1 MKRENIAHKIL
12 RIGLGLVASL
22 VVSASFTQGTWTWQQ
37 QCSSNEWRTICQG
50 SICGYDQNGNPVY
63 WYANNWGHMYC
74 GYQPSLPG
82 PGSIVLFPTGSGALL
97 ASNVDIFSVTIASG
111 ALLDWSW
118 GTMTLRD
125 PGGANPGSLSILSG
139 GTLLWSEGSLDLRS
153 DSSGNPGTLTNAGV
167 LRWVNNYSR
176 GLSGLLVNQSQLV
189 HEAGTT
195 YFNGATVRN
204 ATGATAEVRF
214 GNWYNYSGSNL
225 VVNLGTLTKT
235 TTNSFTCGV
244 PMQQQNATVNVQEG
258 TLSLT
263 GANSTHENVSWGVAQ
278 NATLTFDR
286 THIFT
291 GAHAGNIAG
300 TLGAFSGNAVLRA
313 GSAGA
318 TFNFTGTGLQ
328 VSSASIDGGSAGLTN
343 AGLLRWVNNYSRGLS
358 GLLVNQS
365 QLVHEAGITYFN
377 GATVRNATGATAEVR
392 FGNWYNNSGSNLVV
406 NLGTLTKTTTNSFT
420 CGVPMQQQNATVNV
434 QEGTLSLTGANST
447 HENVSWSVASG
458 ATLAFDRTHIFT
470 GAHAGNIAGTLGA
483 FSGNAVLRAGS
494 AGATFNFTGTGL
506 QVSSASIDGGSAGLT
521 NAGLLRWVN
530 NYSRGL
536 SGLLV
541 NQSQLVHEAGIT
553 YFNGATVRNATG
565 ATAEV
570 RFGNWYNNSG
580 SNLVVNLGTLTKTTT
595 NSFTCGV
602 PMQQQN
608 ATVNVQEGTLS
619 LTGANS
625 THENVSWS
633 VASGATLAFDR
644 THIFTG
650 AHAGNIAGT
659 LGAFSDNAVLR
670 AGSAGATFN
679 FTGTGLQVSSASIDG
694 GSAGLTNAGLLRWV
708 NNYSRGLSGLLVN
721 QSQLVHEA
729 GITYFNGATVRNAT
743 GATAEVRFGNWY
755 NNSGSNLVVNLGTL
769 TKTTTNS
776 FTCGVPMQ
784 QQNATVNVQEGTLS
798 LTGANSTHE
807 NVSWSVASGATLA
820 FDRTHIFTGAHAGNI
835 AGTLGAFSDNAV
847 LRAGSAG
854 ATFNFTGTGLQVS
867 SASIDGGSAGLT
879 NAGLLR
885 WVNNYSRGLSGLL
898 VNQSQLVHEAGT
910 TYFNGATVR
919 NATGAT
925 AEVRFGNW
933 YNNSGTNRVEN
944 SGTLRKTS
952 PDPNNPTSFSTSVNT
967 TNSGLISVESGTLTF
982 NTLAQTNG
990 ETRIYR
996 NATLS
1001 VNNPLAMQGGK
1012 LTGAGTLS
1020 GNLNNTAGAIAPGID
1035 DPSLP
1040 DQNPL
1045 GILTLNGNLTMG
1057 ADAVFEVELAGTD
1070 NSDPANPQYD
1080 RVVVSGSGRTVQL
1093 DGTLRVKG
1101 RGGYVPALGDTF
1113 DILVRTGSWWNFSGA
1128 FHTVEVD
1135 ADTLP
1140 CVAFEVQYLSDR
1152 VRIVASAAGS
1162 PDINR
1167 DGCVDDADLLAVLFA
1182 FGQTGSA
1189 LPEDTNCDGVVDD
1202 ADLLEVLFAF
1212 GQGC

>member
-153 DSSGNPGTLTNAGV
+153 DSSGNPGTLTNAG
-167 LRWVNNYSR
+167 
-176 GLSGLLVNQSQLV
+176 
-189 HEAGTT
+189 
-195 YFNGATVRN
+195 
-204 ATGATAEVRF
+204 
-214 GNWYNYSGSNL
+214 
-225 VVNLGTLTKT
+225 
-235 TTNSFTCGV
+235 
-244 PMQQQNATVNVQEG
+244 
-258 TLSLT
+258 
-263 GANSTHENVSWGVAQ
+263 
-278 NATLTFDR
+278 
-286 THIFT
+286 
-291 GAHAGNIAG
+291 
-300 TLGAFSGNAVLRA
+300 
-313 GSAGA
+313 
-318 TFNFTGTGLQ
+318 
-328 VSSASIDGGSAGLTN
+328 
-343 AGLLRWVNNYSRGLS
+343 LLRWVGSYTRGLS

-434 QEGTLSLTGANST
+434 QEGTLSLTGNNST

-458 ATLAFDRTHIFT
+458 ATLAFDSTHIFT

-483 FSGNAVLRAGS
+483 FSS
-494 AGATFNFTGTGL
+494 
-506 QVSSASIDGGSAGLT
+506 
-521 NAGLLRWVN
+521 
-530 NYSRGL
+530 
-536 SGLLV
+536 
-541 NQSQLVHEAGIT
+541 
-553 YFNGATVRNATG
+553 
-565 ATAEV
+565 
-570 RFGNWYNNSG
+570 
-580 SNLVVNLGTLTKTTT
+580 
-595 NSFTCGV
+595 
-602 PMQQQN
+602 
-608 ATVNVQEGTLS
+608 
-619 LTGANS
+619 
-625 THENVSWS
+625 
-633 VASGATLAFDR
+633 
-644 THIFTG
+644 
-650 AHAGNIAGT
+650 
-659 LGAFSDNAVLR
+659 
-670 AGSAGATFN
+670 
-679 FTGTGLQVSSASIDG
+679 
-694 GSAGLTNAGLLRWV
+694 
-708 NNYSRGLSGLLVN
+708 
-721 QSQLVHEA
+721 
-729 GITYFNGATVRNAT
+729 
-743 GATAEVRFGNWY
+743 
-755 NNSGSNLVVNLGTL
+755 
-769 TKTTTNS
+769 
-776 FTCGVPMQ
+776 
-784 QQNATVNVQEGTLS
+784 
-798 LTGANSTHE
+798 
-807 NVSWSVASGATLA
+807 
-820 FDRTHIFTGAHAGNI
+820 
-835 AGTLGAFSDNAV
+835 NAV

>member
-167 LRWVNNYSR
+167 LRWV
-176 GLSGLLVNQSQLV
+176 
-189 HEAGTT
+189 
-195 YFNGATVRN
+195 
-204 ATGATAEVRF
+204 
-214 GNWYNYSGSNL
+214 GSY
-225 VVNLGTLTKT
+225 T
-235 TTNSFTCGV
+235 
-244 PMQQQNATVNVQEG
+244 
-258 TLSLT
+258 
-263 GANSTHENVSWGVAQ
+263 
-278 NATLTFDR
+278 
-286 THIFT
+286 
-291 GAHAGNIAG
+291 
-300 TLGAFSGNAVLRA
+300 
-313 GSAGA
+313 
-318 TFNFTGTGLQ
+318 
-328 VSSASIDGGSAGLTN
+328 
-343 AGLLRWVNNYSRGLS
+343 RGLS

-365 QLVHEAGITYFN
+365 QLVHEAGI
-377 GATVRNATGATAEVR
+377 
-392 FGNWYNNSGSNLVV
+392 
-406 NLGTLTKTTTNSFT
+406 
-420 CGVPMQQQNATVNV
+420 
-434 QEGTLSLTGANST
+434 
-447 HENVSWSVASG
+447 
-458 ATLAFDRTHIFT
+458 
-470 GAHAGNIAGTLGA
+470 
-483 FSGNAVLRAGS
+483 
-494 AGATFNFTGTGL
+494 
-506 QVSSASIDGGSAGLT
+506 
-521 NAGLLRWVN
+521 
-530 NYSRGL
+530 
-536 SGLLV
+536 
-541 NQSQLVHEAGIT
+541 
-553 YFNGATVRNATG
+553 
-565 ATAEV
+565 
-570 RFGNWYNNSG
+570 
-580 SNLVVNLGTLTKTTT
+580 
-595 NSFTCGV
+595 
-602 PMQQQN
+602 
-608 ATVNVQEGTLS
+608 
-619 LTGANS
+619 
-625 THENVSWS
+625 
-633 VASGATLAFDR
+633 
-644 THIFTG
+644 
-650 AHAGNIAGT
+650 
-659 LGAFSDNAVLR
+659 
-670 AGSAGATFN
+670 
-679 FTGTGLQVSSASIDG
+679 
-694 GSAGLTNAGLLRWV
+694 
-708 NNYSRGLSGLLVN
+708 
-721 QSQLVHEA
+721 
-729 GITYFNGATVRNAT
+729 
-743 GATAEVRFGNWY
+743 
-755 NNSGSNLVVNLGTL
+755 
-769 TKTTTNS
+769 
-776 FTCGVPMQ
+776 
-784 QQNATVNVQEGTLS
+784 
-798 LTGANSTHE
+798 
-807 NVSWSVASGATLA
+807 
-820 FDRTHIFTGAHAGNI
+820 
-835 AGTLGAFSDNAV
+835 
-847 LRAGSAG
+847 
-854 ATFNFTGTGLQVS
+854 
-867 SASIDGGSAGLT
+867 
-879 NAGLLR
+879 
-885 WVNNYSRGLSGLL
+885 
-898 VNQSQLVHEAGT
+898 

>member
-1 MKRENIAHKIL
+1 MKRENIAHKVL

-63 WYANNWGHMYC
+63 WYANNWGHTYC

-111 ALLDWSW
+111 AVLNWSW

-153 DSSGNPGTLTNAGV
+153 DSSGNPGTLTNAGL

-214 GNWYNYSGSNL
+214 GNWYNS
-225 VVNLGTLTKT
+225 
-235 TTNSFTCGV
+235 
-244 PMQQQNATVNVQEG
+244 
-258 TLSLT
+258 
-263 GANSTHENVSWGVAQ
+263 
-278 NATLTFDR
+278 
-286 THIFT
+286 
-291 GAHAGNIAG
+291 
-300 TLGAFSGNAVLRA
+300 
-313 GSAGA
+313 
-318 TFNFTGTGLQ
+318 
-328 VSSASIDGGSAGLTN
+328 
-343 AGLLRWVNNYSRGLS
+343 
-358 GLLVNQS
+358 
-365 QLVHEAGITYFN
+365 
-377 GATVRNATGATAEVR
+377 
-392 FGNWYNNSGSNLVV
+392 SGSNLVV

-483 FSGNAVLRAGS
+483 FSSNAVLRAGS

-506 QVSSASIDGGSAGLT
+506 QVSDAA
-521 NAGLLRWVN
+521 
-530 NYSRGL
+530 
-536 SGLLV
+536 
-541 NQSQLVHEAGIT
+541 
-553 YFNGATVRNATG
+553 
-565 ATAEV
+565 
-570 RFGNWYNNSG
+570 
-580 SNLVVNLGTLTKTTT
+580 
-595 NSFTCGV
+595 
-602 PMQQQN
+602 
-608 ATVNVQEGTLS
+608 
-619 LTGANS
+619 
-625 THENVSWS
+625 
-633 VASGATLAFDR
+633 
-644 THIFTG
+644 
-650 AHAGNIAGT
+650 
-659 LGAFSDNAVLR
+659 
-670 AGSAGATFN
+670 
-679 FTGTGLQVSSASIDG
+679 
-694 GSAGLTNAGLLRWV
+694 
-708 NNYSRGLSGLLVN
+708 
-721 QSQLVHEA
+721 
-729 GITYFNGATVRNAT
+729 
-743 GATAEVRFGNWY
+743 
-755 NNSGSNLVVNLGTL
+755 
-769 TKTTTNS
+769 
-776 FTCGVPMQ
+776 
-784 QQNATVNVQEGTLS
+784 
-798 LTGANSTHE
+798 
-807 NVSWSVASGATLA
+807 
-820 FDRTHIFTGAHAGNI
+820 
-835 AGTLGAFSDNAV
+835 
-847 LRAGSAG
+847 
-854 ATFNFTGTGLQVS
+854 
-867 SASIDGGSAGLT
+867 IDGGSAGLT